1 MTRPVGR
8 CHFSSIS
15 ALLKINEST
24 FDWLMSN
31 ATGSIIVTWILGFQL
46 PQIILGN
53 PFPIQLVWAVNPALL
68 TAILESDLTN
78 TH

>member
-1 MTRPVGR
+1 MTRPVSR

-24 FDWLMSN
+24 VDCLISN
-31 ATGSIIVTWILGFQL
+31 AAGSIIVNWIQGFQL
-46 PQIILGN
+46 PQIIIGI
-53 PFPIQLVWAVNPALL
+53 PFKIQLVWAVNPALL